1 VILSD
6 RELWDLHDSTQGE
19 DGPFVYPWNPDN
31 VQPASI
37 DLTLGSSFVVWVREF
52 VHDIVFHRQEQ
63 RTAQFIDLKPGEF
76 VLGTTI
82 EEVSIP
88 TDLVGQVSGKSTW
101 ARRGL
106 IVENAGYID
115 PGFRGQITLELKN
128 VGHESIRLTA
138 GDPICQLV
146 MMQLTSPA
154 ERPYGSEGLGSHYMH
169 QRGATPAR
177 D

>member
-1 VILSD
+1 MILSD
-6 RELWDLHDSTQGE
+6 RELRNLHNDAYEAGE
-19 DGPFVYPWNPDN
+19 SFVSPWNLGN
-31 VQPASI
+31 LQPASI
-37 DLTLGSSFVVWVREF
+37 DLTLGSSFVVWQGDPYTEDDYRWEKQ
-52 VHDIVFHRQEQ
+52 RQY
-63 RTAQFIDLKPGEF
+63 QFLDLDPNAF

-82 EEVSIP
+82 EAVNIP

-138 GDPICQLV
+138 GDRICQLV

-154 ERPYGSEGLGSHYMH
+154 ERPYGSEGLGSHYMN
-169 QRGATPAR
+169 QTGATPAR